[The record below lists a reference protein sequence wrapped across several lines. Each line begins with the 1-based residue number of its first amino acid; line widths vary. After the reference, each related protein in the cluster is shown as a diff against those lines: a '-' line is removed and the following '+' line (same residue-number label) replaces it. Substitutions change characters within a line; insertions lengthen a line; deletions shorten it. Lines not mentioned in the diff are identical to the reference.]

1 MKSSHLLEEVGE
13 VGDEV
18 PNDLCSATDNE
29 SVVSVSQLLGLPGM
43 SERAN
48 HVLPM

>member
-18 PNDLCSATDNE
+18 PNDLCRATDHE
-29 SVVSVSQLLGLPGM
+29 SVVSASQLRCSGA
-43 SERAN
+43 S

>member
-18 PNDLCSATDNE
+18 PNDLCCATDHK
-29 SVVSVSQLLGLPGM
+29 SMV
-43 SERAN
+43 
-48 HVLPM
+48 